1 MQNKFEESVQS
12 YLRALE
18 INNKSPE
25 CHFNLASAYNDLGD
39 YKQAAKHYQKS
50 IELEEGNVDAYLCLG
65 QVMEQMNN
73 LD

>member
-1 MQNKFEESVQS
+1 MDPKNAPAFYNLVNALYMLNKFEESVTA

-39 YKQAAKHYQKS
+39 FKSAAKHY
-50 IELEEGNVDAYLCLG
+50 
-65 QVMEQMNN
+65 
-73 LD
+73 

>member
-1 MQNKFEESVQS
+1 MLNKFEESVAA

-39 YKQAAKHYQKS
+39 FKAAAKHYLKS
-50 IELEEGNVDAYLCLG
+50 IEIDDSNIDAYLCLG
-65 QVMEQMNN
+65 SVYE
-73 LD
+73 